1 MANVYILYSEKLDKY
16 YIGST
21 ESSIED
27 RLKKHLS
34 NHKGF
39 TGKIKDWKVVYS
51 EILPDKQHAL
61 TREKHIKSWKSRI
74 MIEKLIKNI

>member
-1 MANVYILYSEKLDKY
+1 MSYVYILYSEILDKY

-21 ESSIED
+21 EGPIEY

-34 NHKGF
+34 DHKGF

-51 EILPDKQHAL
+51 EILPDCLFRTNQRH
-61 TREKHIKSWKSRI
+61 
-74 MIEKLIKNI
+74 